1 MAEIHVGTQFES
13 EKPQRQ
19 DARTSEGLGDRGP
32 DKIRVLHIGDFGLAD
47 GAEISVCNRSTFADT
62 LGQMSPQVRTGLTDS
77 DGAAIDLSIRSLD
90 DFHPD
95 ELFDKAPSFARLRQL
110 RRQLNIPSKSDE
122 AAREIGNW
130 LRPATET
137 ESTGTPSDSTSTNS
151 AAESNSAPESNATDT
166 NRLDTSNLFDSVLST
181 TAAEAGKD
189 LGPWANLISEVVDS
203 SRIHT
208 ITQSVKDAESLLDV
222 AMAHLMRRILWAPRF
237 REIEACWRGL
247 DFLVRRADS
256 GMVEFGILQ
265 LSRARFVELS
275 AASESQRLA
284 KQIGFGEEVPGK
296 QPWTIA
302 LPTYIDLDDSEL
314 LSGVNALARSG
325 GGAATKIMCGLS
337 ATSPEEATGLAES
350 EQWVALQAQP
360 TSAGIHSAC
369 PGFLL
374 RLPYGDK
381 QGRVESFEFEELPA
395 HDISKLSW
403 GSGALLTCFA
413 LIKNFEQG
421 VATESAQ
428 TAEGLPLHVYHEH
441 GAAQLHPTCRFQL
454 TQATAGQLR
463 TLGVSPVIGYHED
476 DKAQIPGIFNVRGTP
491 LQV

>member
-13 EKPQRQ
+13 AKPQRQ
-19 DARTSEGLGDRGP
+19 GGRTSDGP
-32 DKIRVLHIGDFGLAD
+32 DKLRVLLIGDFGLAD
-47 GAEISVCNRSTFADT
+47 EAEISVCNRSTFADT
-62 LGQMSPQVRTGLTDS
+62 LGQLNPQVRTGLADS
-77 DGAAIDLSIRSLD
+77 DGAAIELAIRSLD

-110 RRQLNIPSKSDE
+110 RRQLNMPAKSDD
-122 AAREIGNW
+122 AAREIQNW
-130 LRPATET
+130 LRPGTAT
-137 ESTGTPSDSTSTNS
+137 ESTGADSTADSN
-151 AAESNSAPESNATDT
+151 AASESNAADDA
-166 NRLDTSNLFDSVLST
+166 NPLDTSNLFDSVLST
-181 TAAEAGKD
+181 TAAESGKD

-208 ITQSVKDAESLLDV
+208 ITQSVKDAESLIDV
-222 AMAHLMRRILWAPRF
+222 AMAHLMRRILSSPRF

-256 GMVEFGILQ
+256 GTVEFGILQ
-265 LSRARFVELS
+265 LSRAKFVEL
-275 AASESQRLA
+275 AAANEGQSLA

-296 QPWTIA
+296 QPWTVA
-302 LPTYIDLDDSEL
+302 MPTYIDLDDSEL
-314 LSGVNALARSG
+314 LSGVNALAQSG
-325 GGAATKIMCGLS
+325 GGAATKIMCGLG
-337 ATSPEEATGLAES
+337 ATSLEEVTVLAES
-350 EQWVALQAQP
+350 EPWGALRAQP
-360 TSAGIHSAC
+360 SSAGIHCAC

-381 QGRVESFEFEELPA
+381 QGRVESFEFEELPD
-395 HDISKLSW
+395 HDVSKLSW

-441 GAAQLHPTCRFQL
+441 GATQLHPTCRFQL
-454 TQATAGQLR
+454 TQATAGDLR
-463 TLGVSPVIGYHED
+463 ALGVSPVIGYHED
-476 DKAQIPGIFNVRGTP
+476 DKAQIPGVFSVSGAP